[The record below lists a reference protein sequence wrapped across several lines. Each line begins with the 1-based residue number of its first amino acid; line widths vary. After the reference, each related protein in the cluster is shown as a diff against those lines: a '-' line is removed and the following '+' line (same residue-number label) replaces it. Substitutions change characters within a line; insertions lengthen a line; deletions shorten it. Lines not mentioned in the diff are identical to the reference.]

1 MDTVRKA
8 DFEKISAKPK
18 NSDYIDCAACTD
30 CDGNYTPVNAS
41 AVKPAFLDS
50 QNQARFSKFRWHS
63 LRREYLPQADREALQ
78 QIHVG
83 GVDSHSLRRAGQRTL
98 RHAKPMPNLNHG
110 LNVRRFCSAM
120 IRLNSRVVDISIA
133 GRGNS
138 VELAF
143 LTRKAAIAYR
153 TASQSDSEKWISGD

>member
-1 MDTVRKA
+1 V
-8 DFEKISAKPK
+8 ISVKPK
-18 NSDYIDCAACTD
+18 SMAIVDYADCMD
-30 CDGNYTPVNAS
+30 CNGNYTPEIAGI
-41 AVKPAFLDS
+41 VKPLLPAH
-50 QNQARFSKFRWHS
+50 QNQIRFSKFRWHS